1 MRLILIIYYNNHD
14 WKKLIS
20 KMANF
25 RSEEGVRKQL
35 IISQLKKC
43 NFILTIFLLIS
54 FRLAGSLL

>member
-14 WKKLIS
+14 LEKLIS

-43 NFILTIFLLIS
+43 HFILTIFLLIS